1 MVTFIMTEASGQV
14 RDGDVIQSI
23 RDRSSTA
30 STDARTVAQA
40 KALIAGEEGTS
51 VSLMIVKKASTLENR
66 KI

>member
-40 KALIAGEEGTS
+40 KGMIAGEE
-51 VSLMIVKKASTLENR
+51 VRARVM
-66 KI
+66 